1 MPRAE
6 YGFARAISEVVG
18 GLIISVLLSA
28 FVSTGLISS
37 SYLLLFE
44 LFNLVLTI
52 SFILAL
58 PYWGTGYLFGWLLG
72 LAIMSQSGLVGP
84 LDFVIYFVIPFIVLV
99 VRFLKRAT
107 D

>member
-18 GLIISVLLSA
+18 GLIVSVLLSA
-28 FVSTGLISS
+28 FVSTGLIPS
-37 SYLLLFE
+37 SYLLMFE
-44 LFNLVLTI
+44 LVNLALTI
-52 SFILAL
+52 GFILAL

-72 LAIMSQSGLVGP
+72 LAIMFQSGLVGP
-84 LDFVIYFVIPFIVLV
+84 LDFVIYFVIPFIVLI